1 MTRTF
6 IALELD
12 ESLQRFLGEIISH
25 AARELPNL
33 RWVNPAGIHLT
44 LAFLGELTGEQLAA
58 AIDAAQEAAQ
68 QAVPFE
74 YRLKGLGVF
83 GSSLQPRVIWMG
95 VEEQPSGQVEG
106 SPLQRLHR
114 VLNKELEQRGFEVEK
129 RPFSP
134 HLTLARV
141 KLPLSPSEQ
150 QSLQR
155 LLHSKQ
161 AAVSSPFYHV
171 NRLSVMKSE
180 LSRAGAKYSCLR
192 EFAFIKSNGSA
203 TNRGQE

>member
-6 IALELD
+6 IAIELD
-12 ESLQRFLGEIISH
+12 ESLQRFLGEIISQ

-33 RWVNPAGIHLT
+33 RWVDPLGIHLT
-44 LAFLGELTGEQLAA
+44 LAFLGELTDEQLAA
-58 AIDAAQEAAQ
+58 AIDAAHEAAQ
-68 QAVPFE
+68 QAIPFA

-106 SPLQRLHR
+106 SPLQLLHR
-114 VLNKELEQRGFEVEK
+114 ALNKELEQRGFELEK

-134 HLTLARV
+134 HLTLARI
-141 KLPLSPSEQ
+141 KQALSPYEL

-161 AAVSSPFYHV
+161 AAVSSPLYHV
-171 NRLSVMKSE
+171 NHLSVMKSV
-180 LSRAGAKYSCLR
+180 LSRAGAKYTCLR
-192 EFAFIKSNGSA
+192 ECTFLKSD
-203 TNRGQE
+203 

>member
-6 IALELD
+6 IALELN
-12 ESLQRFLGEIISH
+12 EFLQRFLGETIGK
-25 AARELPNL
+25 AARDLPGL
-33 RWVNPAGIHLT
+33 RWVDPTGIHLT
-44 LAFLGELTGEQLAA
+44 LAFLGGLTDEQLIAA
-58 AIDAAQEAAQ
+58 MQATEVAAKQNP
-68 QAVPFE
+68 PFE

-83 GSSLQPRVIWMG
+83 GSPRQPRVIWMG
-95 VEEQPSGQVEG
+95 VEDQPSGLVEG

-114 VLNKELEQRGFEVEK
+114 VLTKELELQGFEVEK

-141 KLPLSPSEQ
+141 KQPLSPNEQ

-161 AAVSSPFYHV
+161 AAEASPAYRV
-171 NRLSVMKSE
+171 NHLNVMKSE
-180 LSRAGAKYSCLR
+180 LSRAGAKYTCLR
-192 EFAFIKSNGSA
+192 EFKLMKSGL
-203 TNRGQE
+203 

>member
-6 IALELD
+6 IALGMD
-12 ESLQRFLGEIISH
+12 ESLQSFLGEIIHH
-25 AARELPNL
+25 AEQDLPDL

-44 LAFLGELTGEQLAA
+44 LAFLGELTDEQLAA
-58 AIDAAQEAAQ
+58 AIQASEVAAQKAT
-68 QAVPFE
+68 PFV

-83 GSSLQPRVIWMG
+83 GSLQQPRVIWMG
-95 VEEQPSGQVEG
+95 VEDQPSGQIQG
-106 SPLQRLHR
+106 SPLQRLHSI
-114 VLNKELEQRGFEVEK
+114 LTKELELRSFEVDK

-141 KLPLSPSEQ
+141 KQRLSPYEQ

-161 AAVSSPFYHV
+161 AAASSPPYRVDH
-171 NRLSVMKSE
+171 LIVMKSE
-180 LSRAGAKYSCLR
+180 LSRMGARYTSLR
-192 EFAFIKSNGSA
+192 EFSFSKS
-203 TNRGQE
+203 EL